1 MERVRAR
8 VRVRMDTY
16 ECVVVRIIDNKE
28 RTPTRGLE
36 EEARSNAHNR
46 TGWIDRRIARG
57 EIDR

>member
-1 MERVRAR
+1 
-8 VRVRMDTY
+8 MDTY